1 MNELNGKGYMS
12 GMEGSQQAMA
22 KPADQDQM
30 PGAAMSG
37 PLPSSDTPPS
47 ASSAQ
52 MPSGAMTA
60 GTSTSKMPGSA
71 TSGTMTP
78 SGDISASEPAGE
90 QESVLVELRVP
101 TVRGALSVF
110 AVAAS
115 VDTLDFQVDPDYEP
129 IPLSAPESENAQAR
143 GAFAPTEQTVIIR
156 GKIAP
161 DKIADLEAQANVVK
175 VWRDTPIAPFTV
187 AIRDEP
193 MVRPVDPDL
202 TSITELRTMPD
213 TQPNPLIM
221 ALEPMGSC
229 PIGTCDC
236 SPGTPKGS
244 IADVA
249 NYLGV
254 NQIWAAGHRGTGVV
268 VAVVDGGITAA
279 GRSISNADTA
289 HPQWPGKLIPRVI
302 GGWPTT
308 NWGTTGATWGW
319 HGNMCATDVLGMAP
333 DAQLYDIRIAEGNAI
348 SSALAGFQWAIN
360 QHRANGTPHILTNSW
375 GIFQEAWDTV
385 YARNP
390 NHPFTRKVVEAIQEG
405 IVVLFAAGNCGGTC
419 PDGRCG
425 TDSGPGKSIWGA
437 NSHPDVIT
445 VGAVNRNEQF
455 VGYSSQGPGAL
466 DVLKPDF
473 CSVTHFTG
481 FFNSDSGTSAAT
493 PIAAGVTAL
502 LKQANPALAPGQLKM
517 ILQKT
522 TKGIGPAGWDQHSGY
537 GILHAKAAHNLVIN
551 PSQWWD
557 WESLGGFCTDGVGV
571 SSWNSGRLDGF
582 VVGNDRQLWHKW
594 FAGGWSDWEGLGG
607 NIYSAP
613 STVSWGPDRIDT
625 FAIGGDHA
633 MWHRWWDGAAWQGW
647 ESLGGFCTDGV
658 GVASWAPNRLD
669 CFVVGNDRQLW
680 HRWWDGAAWQGWEG
694 LGGNF
699 YSAPAA
705 VSWGPNRID
714 VFGLGGDHA
723 MWHKWW
729 DGASWSDW
737 ESLGG
742 FCTDGV
748 AVSSWG
754 PGRLDCFV
762 IGNDR
767 QLWHKWYDNGWSD
780 WEALGGN
787 LYSAP
792 AAVSW
797 GYKRIDVM
805 ALGGDHAMWHKWYG

>member
-1 MNELNGKGYMS
+1 MNETNGKGQMMGMDGALQAMSTPARPAEMPGS
-12 GMEGSQQAMA
+12 GMAGQAA
-22 KPADQDQM
+22 TARTAAASAD
-30 PGAAMSG
+30 
-37 PLPSSDTPPS
+37 
-47 ASSAQ
+47 Q
-52 MPSGAMTA
+52 MPSGAMDA
-60 GTSTSKMPGSA
+60 GASGGQMADSSTPGVMA
-71 TSGTMTP
+71 EGDDAAPEAPTGT
-78 SGDISASEPAGE
+78 
-90 QESVLVELRVP
+90 QENVLVELRVP
-101 TVRGALSVF
+101 TARAALSAF
-110 AVAAS
+110 AAAATVAT
-115 VDTLDFQVDPDYEP
+115 VDFQVDPNYEP
-129 IPLSAPESENAQAR
+129 VPLIPPASEGAQPRAALSAPA
-143 GAFAPTEQTVIIR
+143 EQTVIIR
-156 GKIAP
+156 GTIDPNKIAE
-161 DKIADLEAQANVVK
+161 LEAQPNVVK
-175 VWRDTPIAPFTV
+175 VWRDTPIAPFGV
-187 AIRDEP
+187 A
-193 MVRPVDPDL
+193 VREAPVEQPVDPDL
-202 TSITELRTMPD
+202 SPLAD
-213 TQPNPLIM
+213 TPPNPLTM

-254 NQIWAAGHRGTGVV
+254 NQIWAAGHRGAGIVV
-268 VAVVDGGITAA
+268 GVVDGGITAA
-279 GRSISNADTA
+279 GRAINASDTR
-289 HPQWPGKLIPRVI
+289 HPQWPNKLIARVI
-302 GGWPTT
+302 GGWPTA
-308 NWGTTGATWGW
+308 NWGTTGVTWGW

-360 QHRANGTPHILTNSW
+360 QHRTNGTPHILTNSW

-445 VGAVNRNEQF
+445 VGAVNRHEQF

-466 DVLKPDF
+466 DPLKPDF

-502 LKQANPALAPGQLKM
+502 LKQANPGLAPGQLKT

-537 GILHAKAAHNLVIN
+537 GILRAKVAHSQIVN

-571 SSWNSGRLDGF
+571 SSWSSERLDCF

-594 FAGGWSDWEGLGG
+594 FAGGWSGWEGLGG
-607 NIYSAP
+607 NLYSAP
-613 STVSWGPDRIDT
+613 AAVSWGPDRIDV
-625 FAIGGDHA
+625 FALGGDHA
-633 MWHRWWDGAAWQGW
+633 MWHRWWDGAAWHGW

-658 GVASWAPNRLD
+658 GVSSWAPNRLD

-680 HRWWDGAAWQGWEG
+680 HKWWDGASWSGWEA
-694 LGGNF
+694 LGGNL
-699 YSAPAA
+699 YSAPTA

-714 VFGLGGDHA
+714 VFALGGDHA

-729 DGASWSDW
+729 DGASWSGW

-748 AVSSWG
+748 GVASWA

-767 QLWHKWYDNGWSD
+767 QLWHKWYDNGWSG

-792 AAVSW
+792 TAVSW
-797 GYKRIDVM
+797 GYKRIDIM